1 MQAVLFGLFA
11 DMTTAEKALNA
22 LHAMGIPPGAATLHH
37 QDVPVGQREE
47 RQGKRVAPDEGGL
60 FAGLF
65 HSLFDSSGE
74 MDDSK
79 QAATV
84 RQALHR
90 GEYAVSVS
98 VADADEMRRAE
109 QVFTDAG
116 AVLQLHPDA

>member
-1 MQAVLFGLFA
+1 MQGVLFGLFK
-11 DMTTAEKALNA
+11 DMATAEQARNA
-22 LHAMGIPPGAATLHH
+22 LLAMGIPPEDATLHH
-37 QDVPVGQREE
+37 QDVPVGNREE
-47 RQGKRVAPDEGGL
+47 HQGKPRPPDEKGL

-65 HSLFDSSGE
+65 DSLFNSGGE

-79 QAATV
+79 HVDTV

-98 VADADEMRRAE
+98 VDSADQMSRAE
-109 QVFTDAG
+109 DVFTRAG

>member
-1 MQAVLFGLFA
+1 MQGVLFGLFK
-11 DMTTAEKALNA
+11 DMTTAEQALNA
-22 LHAMGIPPGAATLHH
+22 LLAMGISPEAATLHH
-37 QDVPVGQREE
+37 QDIPVGNREE
-47 RQGKRVAPDEGGL
+47 RQGKARPQDEKGL

-65 HSLFDSSGE
+65 DSLFNSGGE

-79 QAATV
+79 NVASV

-98 VADADEMRRAE
+98 VVDAAQMRLAE
-109 QVFTDAG
+109 QVFTEAG